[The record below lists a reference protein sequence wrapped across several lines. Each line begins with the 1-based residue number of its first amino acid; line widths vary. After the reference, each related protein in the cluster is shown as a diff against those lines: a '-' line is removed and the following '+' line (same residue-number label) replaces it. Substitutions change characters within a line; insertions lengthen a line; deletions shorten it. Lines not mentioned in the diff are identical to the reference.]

1 MKVLLLS
8 ISVSLIMIF
17 SLLNINKQNSR
28 INKNQI
34 TESYFLNGENLI
46 GNKTFTEVRIVR
58 TKLIKDVF
66 SDVITKY
73 QYKDAPCPPD
83 DTVEELAS
91 NINFLI
97 TKYSI

>member
-1 MKVLLLS
+1 
-8 ISVSLIMIF
+8 MIL
-17 SLLNINKQNSR
+17 SLLDINKQNSR

-34 TESYFLNGENLI
+34 TESYFLNGENLK

-58 TKLIKDVF
+58 TKLIKGVF

-73 QYKDAPCPPD
+73 QYKDDPCPPD
-83 DTVEELAS
+83 DKPVVEELAS
-91 NINFLI
+91 NINLLI